1 MQGMPLK
8 IDKKVLVSH
17 ELEIDELREK
27 IGKFS
32 LKNNPKVPEYT
43 RLVSSSETDWDWDQ
57 VKTML
62 TQDPSAFAP
71 LLFVLHFKRRY
82 PFSFTA
88 RNRILEFLSA
98 AYQIT
103 RDVRYFNEFLWF
115 YNGHQDFL
123 VLWLL
128 TLDNFFKNLLPDNRH
143 HFPMCNTEQL
153 GKFLKDVMSKMEQS
167 RTKNID
173 TNMRVGLIGSP
184 TFFPKLRAE
193 LLRDGFSV
201 KCYFIP
207 YHPRRIINAVLRNRL
222 AFFLLR
228 FLKKAMF
235 SFIRID
241 LDYKDSKI
249 EEILQKD
256 QLDIGFH
263 KLGFI
268 IKNNIIAGFRL
279 GLLNDHWA
287 LLPFIR
293 GRSTIEYS
301 ILFGAPMVT
310 TSHLITEGVDAGDI
324 VAVYSY
330 SDAVDGCSTVGE
342 IRKVIRRDRDAR
354 AIDSIRQ
361 FSKTKAAIVENDER
375 QGMTFFSI
383 HPLLTNFID
392 TRILQSATR

>member
-1 MQGMPLK
+1 M
-8 IDKKVLVSH
+8 
-17 ELEIDELREK
+17 
-27 IGKFS
+27 
-32 LKNNPKVPEYT
+32 
-43 RLVSSSETDWDWDQ
+43 
-57 VKTML
+57 
-62 TQDPSAFAP
+62 
-71 LLFVLHFKRRY
+71 
-82 PFSFTA
+82 
-88 RNRILEFLSA
+88 
-98 AYQIT
+98 
-103 RDVRYFNEFLWF
+103 
-115 YNGHQDFL
+115 
-123 VLWLL
+123 
-128 TLDNFFKNLLPDNRH
+128 
-143 HFPMCNTEQL
+143 
-153 GKFLKDVMSKMEQS
+153 
-167 RTKNID
+167 
-173 TNMRVGLIGSP
+173 
-184 TFFPKLRAE
+184 
-193 LLRDGFSV
+193 

-207 YHPRRIINAVLRNRL
+207 YHPRRIINVVLRNRI
-222 AFFLLR
+222 AFFILS
-228 FLKKAMF
+228 FLKKDMF